1 MRGVLAIAAGSMVLS
16 GCGKAVAAAPDSRNP
31 AHCIAALTMAQA
43 WNDADKSSRHP
54 EYSAQY
60 KAIAAYE
67 VEKIRR
73 SGGSVDDTIE
83 EAVAF
88 NHAYHKD
95 PRVVDLLVN
104 CLKIAAEDPNL
115 RPLVPRPLLNDGQ
128 APAGN

>member
-1 MRGVLAIAAGSMVLS
+1 
-16 GCGKAVAAAPDSRNP
+16 
-31 AHCIAALTMAQA
+31 MAQA

-60 KAIAAYE
+60 RAIAAYE

-73 SGGSVDDTIE
+73 SRGSVDDTIE

-95 PRVVDLLVN
+95 PRVVDLLVE
-104 CLKIAAEDPNL
+104 CLRAAAKDPQL
-115 RPLVPRPLLNDGQ
+115 RPLVPSPLLSDGH
-128 APAGN
+128 AATTN